1 MSEESYHT
9 KLSYQAF
16 YTRNNQNHSY
26 WIKLLLYRSFSEMM
40 ENKIEFYKVLE
51 DWVRKSELFTCFCF
65 VYTCTFSFHASIPG
79 NTDEWNFQKWLWIY
93 PASLIAP
100 MAFSLIRP
108 VVSSLINTISGKEV
122 MRARKGK
129 EGEILP
135 LLALTWMIR
144 VLEKRYHNSR
154 ESK

>member
-1 MSEESYHT
+1 
-9 KLSYQAF
+9 
-16 YTRNNQNHSY
+16 
-26 WIKLLLYRSFSEMM
+26 
-40 ENKIEFYKVLE
+40 
-51 DWVRKSELFTCFCF
+51 
-65 VYTCTFSFHASIPG
+65 
-79 NTDEWNFQKWLWIY
+79 
-93 PASLIAP
+93 

-108 VVSSLINTISGKEV
+108 VVSSLINAISGKEN
-122 MRARKGK
+122 MRAGKGK

>member
-1 MSEESYHT
+1 
-9 KLSYQAF
+9 
-16 YTRNNQNHSY
+16 
-26 WIKLLLYRSFSEMM
+26 
-40 ENKIEFYKVLE
+40 
-51 DWVRKSELFTCFCF
+51 
-65 VYTCTFSFHASIPG
+65 
-79 NTDEWNFQKWLWIY
+79 
-93 PASLIAP
+93 

-108 VVSSLINTISGKEV
+108 VVSSLINAISGKEV
-122 MRARKGK
+122 MRAGQGK